1 VAQLTLSMFIAPD
14 TRHLLE
20 EGAPLTV
27 LKEKNDA

>member
-1 VAQLTLSMFIAPD
+1 MFIAPD